1 MARKTVLDLR
11 QMKADNDKIV
21 MVTAYDTTMARLVDA
36 AGVDMVLVG
45 DSLGMVVQGHD
56 STLPVTVD
64 HIVYHTACVARGL
77 QHAHLTADLPFMSY
91 QISVEDALRAAGRM
105 LQEGRAQSVKLEGGE
120 RSAPAIRRMVDAGI
134 PVVGHVGLTPQSV
147 HAMGGF
153 KVQGRGTQAARQVLD
168 DALAVEDAGAFCIV
182 LEGLPAPV
190 AAEITER
197 LEIPTIGI
205 GAGPRCDGQVLVAND
220 LLGMDLGF
228 KPRFVKRYARLQ
240 ETIVEAVGAYAS
252 EVRSGAFPDAAHSF
266 GMGRQQLANAGGAP
280 SAAGEVAADADAD
293 RIVKLY

>member
-1 MARKTVLDLR
+1 MARPTVLDLLKK
-11 QMKADNDKIV
+11 KADNDKIV
-21 MVTAYDTTMARLVDA
+21 MVTAYDWTMARLVDA

-64 HIVYHTACVARGL
+64 DILYHSRAVSRGL
-77 QHAHLTADLPFMSY
+77 KNAHLTADLPFMSY
-91 QISVEDALRAAGRM
+91 QVSVEDALRAAGRM
-105 LQEGRAQSVKLEGGE
+105 LQEGGAQSVKLEGGV
-120 RSAPAIRRMVDAGI
+120 RSAEAIHRIVEAGI

-153 KVQGRGTQAARQVLD
+153 KVQGKGEQAEQVLQ
-168 DALAVEDAGAFCIV
+168 DALAVQAAGAFCIV
-182 LEGLPAPV
+182 LEGMPAPL
-190 AAEITER
+190 AATITER

-205 GAGPRCDGQVLVAND
+205 GAGPACDGQVLVCND
-220 LLGMDLGF
+220 ILGLDLGF
-228 KPRFVKRYARLQ
+228 KPKFVKRYAEL
-240 ETIVEAVGAYAS
+240 ENIVKEAVGAYAD

-266 GMGRQQLANAGGAP
+266 GVRKR
-280 SAAGEVAADADAD
+280 AAGDDD

>member
-1 MARKTVLDLR
+1 MARTTVLDLL
-11 QMKADNDKIV
+11 QKKADNDKIV
-21 MVTAYDTTMARLVDA
+21 MVTAYDTTMAKLVDA

-77 QHAHLTADLPFMSY
+77 THAHLTADLPFMSY
-91 QISVEDALRAAGRM
+91 QISPERALEAAGRM

-120 RSAPAIRRMVDAGI
+120 RSAEAIRRMVDAGI

-147 HAMGGF
+147 HTMGGF
-153 KVQGRGTQAARQVLD
+153 KVQGRGDEAAQRVLQ
-168 DALAVEDAGAFCIV
+168 DAIAVEEAGAFCIV
-182 LEGLPAPV
+182 LEGLPAGL
-190 AAEITER
+190 AARITDT
-197 LEIPTIGI
+197 LSIPTIGI
-205 GAGPRCDGQVLVAND
+205 GAGAACDGQVLVAND

-240 ETIVEAVGAYAS
+240 DTIIDAVQRYAD
-252 EVRSGAFPDAAHSF
+252 EVRTGAFPDASHSF
-266 GMGRQQLANAGGAP
+266 GMGKRKRKAAAGG
-280 SAAGEVAADADAD
+280 EADPD

>member
-1 MARKTVLDLR
+1 VARTTVLDLHKK
-11 QMKADNDKIV
+11 KADNEKIV

-91 QISVEDALRAAGRM
+91 QVSVEDALRAAGRM

-153 KVQGRGTQAARQVLD
+153 KVQGRGAQAARRVID
-168 DALAVEDAGAFCIV
+168 DALAVEDAGAFSIV
-182 LEGLPAPV
+182 LEGLPAHV
-190 AAEITER
+190 SAEISAR
-197 LEIPTIGI
+197 LDIPTIGI
-205 GAGPRCDGQVLVAND
+205 GAGPECDGQVLVAND

-240 ETIVEAVGAYAS
+240 ETIIEAVGAYAD
-252 EVRSGAFPDAAHSF
+252 EVRTGAFPDAAHSF
-266 GMGRQQLANAGGAP
+266 GMGRKRAASSAGSDAP
-280 SAAGEVAADADAD
+280 SADAD